1 MDPLYEEIMYFI
13 THCNKCYKCE
23 IIYYDYLK
31 NVNLEKINKDYISIM
46 NGYRMRKYNYY
57 IFHIIYNYIYI
68 ITKNEHKN
76 IDKFKEIEEYFKL
89 LLIKILTNNYNNI
102 RFDITLSIIIIYY
115 SSSINMIE
123 YLETNGI
130 IYDLD
135 RINPQKFDL
144 FYLNPNIIKTAK
156 YLYDKLIRYDKTD
169 LHWAWIGALI
179 KRRHE

>member
-135 RINPQKFDL
+135 RINPNKYIWASNKQKKRAEYIYYRTKVL
-144 FYLNPNIIKTAK
+144 QM
-156 YLYDKLIRYDKTD
+156 
-169 LHWAWIGALI
+169 AWIWAVI
-179 KRRHE
+179 KAQIHMK